1 MEAQTMS
8 ENIPDVERM
17 KELEEENENLRKQIE
32 LLQATEKAK
41 KKIEFSKLIFIGVSI
56 VTVAIT
62 VFSCVIIWTTKDTTA
77 LAYLIP
83 AVFTEMASAT
93 AFYYN
98 KAKAENKI
106 KLMALHGVQPEAP
119 DFIEN

>member
-1 MEAQTMS
+1 MHENNPDNKNLQILEA
-8 ENIPDVERM
+8 
-17 KELEEENENLRKQIE
+17 ENERLRKQIE
-32 LLQATEKAK
+32 LLQPTGNSK

-56 VTVAIT
+56 ITLAIT
-62 VFSCVIIWTTKDTTA
+62 VFSCAIIWATKDTSA

-106 KLMALHGVQPEAP
+106 KLMAQHGIKPEAT
-119 DFIEN
+119 DFTIQ